1 LSSEPTDNAGEV
13 TRHLKRWRNGDPAAL
28 SEITPL
34 IYPELRRLA
43 AIQLSREFG
52 HTWQPT
58 ELVNEAFVRLIGNNP
73 DVASRGH
80 FFAIAARLMR
90 QILVDHA
97 RRRMAGKRGDGKEL
111 IELDQVLHLAAH
123 KEDEVVIAL
132 HDALGELA
140 LIDERKAEA
149 VELRFFGGMSH
160 QEIADFCGV
169 SVPTV
174 VRDLRMAEAWLR
186 RQMGH
191 QAESLELK

>member
-1 LSSEPTDNAGEV
+1 MTEPADNAGEV

-28 SEITPL
+28 ADLTPL

-43 AIQLSREFG
+43 AIQLSRESSP
-52 HTWQPT
+52 TWQPT
-58 ELVNEAFVRLIGNNP
+58 ELVNEAFVRLMGNNP

-97 RRRMAGKRGDGKEL
+97 RRRMAGKRGEGKEL
-111 IELDQVLHLAAH
+111 VDLDQVLHLAAH
-123 KEDEVVIAL
+123 KEDEIVVAL

-140 LIDERKAEA
+140 LVDERKAEA

-160 QEIADFCGV
+160 QEIADFCGI

-186 RQMGH
+186 RQIGPE
-191 QAESLELK
+191 AAALELK